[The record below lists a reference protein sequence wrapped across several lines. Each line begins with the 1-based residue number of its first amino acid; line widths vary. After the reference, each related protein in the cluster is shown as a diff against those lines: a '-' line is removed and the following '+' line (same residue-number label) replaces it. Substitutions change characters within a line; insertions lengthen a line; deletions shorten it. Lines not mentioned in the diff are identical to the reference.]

1 LDERWRNVEEE
12 DVRVSTVIF
21 VRSFLL
27 FVLSVSSMMIL
38 FVDDDETGGCQVR
51 TEGTDDTALGSR
63 RLLIGQKVA
72 EIRRGGCSSFDGD
85 FCSEFFP

>member
-1 LDERWRNVEEE
+1 MDERWRNVEEE

-38 FVDDDETGGCQVR
+38 FVDDDETGGCQVQ
-51 TEGTDDTALGSR
+51 TEGTGDTALGSR
-63 RLLIGQKVA
+63 RLLIGRNVA
-72 EIRRGGCSSFDGD
+72 EIRRGGGLDFYGD
-85 FCSEFFP
+85 FGSDFFA

>member
-1 LDERWRNVEEE
+1 MDERWRNVEEE

-38 FVDDDETGGCQVR
+38 FVDDDETDGCQVR

-63 RLLIGQKVA
+63 RLLIGRKVA

-85 FCSEFFP
+85 FGSEFFP